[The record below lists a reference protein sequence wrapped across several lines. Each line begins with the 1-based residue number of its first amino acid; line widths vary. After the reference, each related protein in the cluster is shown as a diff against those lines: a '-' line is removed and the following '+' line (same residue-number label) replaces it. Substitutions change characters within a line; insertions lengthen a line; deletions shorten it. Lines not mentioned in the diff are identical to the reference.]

1 MAITKCNGIVW
12 DNVVKIDNI
21 PKASIVRMNNGEAPA
36 AGATE
41 WVSAGDDRRIGYIT
55 NDNLLAG
62 NDWESYDSFAGGSS
76 PNPSSTTDYI
86 SLGYGKDANGD
97 GLWIALPAHDSC
109 EIAYNTN
116 ASSSGVPWTGVN
128 TTEGGGNLTGRRFQ
142 IQWGNDVWIAVGK
155 MSGRDIFRSVDGVNW
170 NHVNVQSVSGIN
182 DQSIY
187 ALASDGIGTWW
198 FAQQN
203 RIYQSTNDGQAW
215 SLLHTLVDSSNADP
229 GDIRVLEF
237 TNDTLFA
244 GVNGGECFTA
254 GVADLT
260 DWSTET
266 TISGHASAVFAQDVR
281 VAAAGGR
288 IVAVGGQHKT
298 ILTIDGKNITVVE
311 NGQDFSSDSHGTMSG
326 IATDGSTWCACTFT
340 GDMFY
345 STDGGLNFTA
355 STQNLGSKDML
366 AVAANVYLPL

>member
-41 WVSAGDDRRIGYIT
+41 WLSVGDDRRMGYIT

-76 PNPSSTTDYI
+76 PHPGSNIDYI
-86 SLGYGKDANGD
+86 SVAYGKDGNGN
-97 GLWIALPAHDSC
+97 GLWIATPADDSC

-128 TTEGGGNLTGRRFQ
+128 ALSGGGNLTGRRF
-142 IQWGNDVWIAVGK
+142 IVQWGNDYWMAAGK
-155 MSGRDIFRSVDGVNW
+155 MGGRDLFRSPDGANW
-170 NHVNVQSVSGIN
+170 EHIDVSSESGII
-182 DQSIY
+182 DSGIY

-203 RIYQSTNDGQAW
+203 RIYQSTNDGQSF
-215 SLLHTLVDSSNADP
+215 SLLHTLVDSSNQDP

-244 GVNGGECFTA
+244 GVYGGECFSA
-254 GVADLT
+254 AVSDLT

-266 TISGHASAVFAQDVR
+266 SITGHATAVFQQDVR